1 MERINVIDG
10 LKKKYIIPCF
20 QREYSWSEEEIDE
33 LIKNIKN
40 IKSEDDYCIGIIT
53 IQNKQDKSL
62 LIDGQQRLTTLYL
75 IAIYCGLINNK
86 KDVLLSY
93 EYEEL
98 VSNENGLVN
107 LLMNKNKNKVSINIE
122 NGYRI
127 ISKKIKEEE
136 KLNIIN
142 TLKKVYYYETDIE
155 DEVDLNHYFEVMN
168 SRGVQLSRSDI
179 IKSYL
184 MNLLDKDDD
193 RFKLNHLWYKYEK
206 MDNTKSNFT
215 DFNHISKKMKSDYK
229 SINQILNQKN
239 INSNPNEI
247 NKNNN
252 EINDNSILNFEYFLL
267 YIIRLYKNIDDDNY
281 IITGEFNLIDLIK
294 EYEDYFI
301 NKNSEEV
308 IKFLNFMITMKNNY
322 DRYIIKYD
330 NNTETWS
337 IDQNSKNNNMLLIQ
351 SCLRVSFVNR
361 RLMHWI
367 YITLKYFYK
376 HKDITKYNK
385 YMRKYIRD
393 KYIKEFL
400 DKIKNVDYKTGFD
413 TPIIVLNYLDLLIKE
428 NYNYITNKIPISK
441 GIKPQE
447 FKFKFRNSIEHFKP
461 RHDEKGNENPIWIDD
476 FGNLALLAYGT
487 NTKMQNAEP
496 DEKAKH
502 FEKELSGYSLKLQ
515 IMTKIALNENWNQQ
529 STINL
534 RNTMLELLEND
545 IKHID

>member
-10 LKKKYIIPCF
+10 LKKKYISPCF

-53 IQNKQDKSL
+53 IQNKQDTSL

-193 RFKLNHLWYKYEK
+193 RFKLNHL
-206 MDNTKSNFT
+206 
-215 DFNHISKKMKSDYK
+215 
-229 SINQILNQKN
+229 
-239 INSNPNEI
+239 
-247 NKNNN
+247 
-252 EINDNSILNFEYFLL
+252 
-267 YIIRLYKNIDDDNY
+267 
-281 IITGEFNLIDLIK
+281 
-294 EYEDYFI
+294 
-301 NKNSEEV
+301 
-308 IKFLNFMITMKNNY
+308 
-322 DRYIIKYD
+322 
-330 NNTETWS
+330 
-337 IDQNSKNNNMLLIQ
+337 
-351 SCLRVSFVNR
+351 
-361 RLMHWI
+361 
-367 YITLKYFYK
+367 
-376 HKDITKYNK
+376 
-385 YMRKYIRD
+385 
-393 KYIKEFL
+393 
-400 DKIKNVDYKTGFD
+400 
-413 TPIIVLNYLDLLIKE
+413 
-428 NYNYITNKIPISK
+428 
-441 GIKPQE
+441 
-447 FKFKFRNSIEHFKP
+447 
-461 RHDEKGNENPIWIDD
+461 
-476 FGNLALLAYGT
+476 
-487 NTKMQNAEP
+487 
-496 DEKAKH
+496 
-502 FEKELSGYSLKLQ
+502 
-515 IMTKIALNENWNQQ
+515 
-529 STINL
+529 
-534 RNTMLELLEND
+534 
-545 IKHID
+545 